1 MAKIF
6 KDYFENT
13 VESLHIECSCKVDID
28 KEPVFNPIKNF
39 SKHPSIL
46 KIKKNTNFSAC
57 FSFHIVRKED
67 LLYQLNCLDPTKATQ
82 QTGIPTNI
90 IEKNYDIFSEFLFAN
105 FNDITP
111 TSLFPEQV
119 KYVDVKPVF
128 KKGSLNDKRNYRALS
143 ILSNISKIYERLLCK
158 QLETYF
164 EYLLSWCQCEF
175 RKGFS
180 VLTTLFSMIE
190 KSNESLDSVGNFGA
204 LLTDLSNAFNCLPH
218 DLPMPSLK
226 LLYPYLTK
234 KRQRAKI
241 NNSYS
246 SWSKTRFGVSQ
257 GSILEPLLFNIFL
270 CDLFFLYTT
279 LVLQTILMIIFLVPL
294 INILRLY

>member
-6 KDYFENT
+6 KDYFENI
-13 VESLHIECSCKVDID
+13 VESLHIECSSKDEID
-28 KEPVFNPIKNF
+28 RVPVVNPIKNF
-39 SKHPSIL
+39 SKYPSIL
-46 KIKKNTNFSAC
+46 KIKENTNFSAC
-57 FSFHIVRKED
+57 FSFHIVRKKD

-111 TSLFPEQV
+111 TSLFPEQL

-128 KKGSLNDKRNYRALS
+128 KKGSLNDKRNCRALS

-180 VLTTLFSMIE
+180 VLTTLFSIIE

-204 LLTDLSNAFNCLPH
+204 LLTDLSKAFNCLPH
-218 DLPMPSLK
+218 DLPMPPLK

-234 KRQRAKI
+234 K
-241 NNSYS
+241 
-246 SWSKTRFGVSQ
+246 KTKSQ
-257 GSILEPLLFNIFL
+257 NK
-270 CDLFFLYTT
+270 
-279 LVLQTILMIIFLVPL
+279 
-294 INILRLY
+294 